1 MQCLNG
7 LNNVRI
13 TTVSIKIPIFT
24 TAHHPKSTAI
34 SSMDIW
40 LSLWR
45 ETVQHSGCIQRH
57 RRDFSNAGDEK
68 NSIGVA
74 PVRFA
79 QQTRSVCPTKS
90 NPKGTSSLEV
100 STWALPGIGG
110 GSWARCEAFVGA
122 KEKPRLQRQFSCS
135 TSDQQHLYR
144 ATGTSDNDG
153 LNYSGSLSPLDA
165 GKVFFLISMQLL
177 SASVAV
183 CKCGSIVFPHT
194 A

>member
-1 MQCLNG
+1 M
-7 LNNVRI
+7 
-13 TTVSIKIPIFT
+13 SIKSRIHNVT
-24 TAHHPKSTAI
+24 PKVQQ
-34 SSMDIW
+34 
-40 LSLWR
+40 SLQWTSGSRFPR

-57 RRDFSNAGDEK
+57 RRDLVMPATKRTAF
-68 NSIGVA
+68 GVA
-74 PVRFA
+74 PFGLPANVRFA

-110 GSWARCEAFVGA
+110 GKLGPMRSICWCSKKSFAV
-122 KEKPRLQRQFSCS
+122 LQRQFSCS

>member
-1 MQCLNG
+1 M
-7 LNNVRI
+7 
-13 TTVSIKIPIFT
+13 SIKIPIFT
-24 TAHHPKSTAI
+24 TVHHPKSTAI

-40 LSLWR
+40 LSRFPR
-45 ETVQHSGCIQRH
+45 ETVQHSGCIQRR

-68 NSIGVA
+68 EQHLVWPPFGLPNKH
-74 PVRFA
+74 VRFA
-79 QQTRSVCPTKS
+79 QQSRIQ
-90 NPKGTSSLEV
+90 KGTSSFEV

-110 GSWARCEAFVGA
+110 GKLGLMRSICWCSKKSFAV
-122 KEKPRLQRQFSCS
+122 LQRQFSCS

-144 ATGTSDNDG
+144 ATGTSDNGG